1 MTAGPSCRILAAAQ
15 APLKE
20 GTCRRRPSGAAG
32 RDRLDFSG
40 VLLFG
45 VFDESMTVSLA
56 SFVERGE
63 ADLMLAELVADDPE
77 WERSLRVEE
86 FEVAD
91 PFEP

>member
-1 MTAGPSCRILAAAQ
+1 
-15 APLKE
+15 
-20 GTCRRRPSGAAG
+20 
-32 RDRLDFSG
+32 
-40 VLLFG
+40 VLLLG
-45 VFDESMTVSLA
+45 VFDESMTVPLA

-63 ADLMLAELVADDPE
+63 AELMLAELVRDDPE